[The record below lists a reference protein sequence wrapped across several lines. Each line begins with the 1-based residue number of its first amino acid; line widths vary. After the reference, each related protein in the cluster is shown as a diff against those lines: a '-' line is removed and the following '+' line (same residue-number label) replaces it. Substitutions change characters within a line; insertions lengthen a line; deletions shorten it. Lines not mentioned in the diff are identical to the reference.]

1 MPNRWRLNLDN
12 VNHSKPVP
20 SDTPLPAGATLQEI
34 CIQDYYVAL
43 VPGSNLVYHA
53 RTIATMLESLLA
65 GNTLR
70 ILDDGLRNWFIK
82 SGLGRS
88 LYAGETAVILDDKSA
103 VHAVIDILKH
113 PENYD

>member
-1 MPNRWRLNLDN
+1 MPNNWKLNLDT
-12 VNHSKPVP
+12 VNHSVPVP
-20 SDTPLPAGATLQEI
+20 SDTPLPSGATLQEI
-34 CIQDYYVAL
+34 CIQDYYISL
-43 VPGSNLVYHA
+43 VPDSNLVYHA
-53 RTIATMLESLLA
+53 RTIANMLENLLT

-88 LYAGETAVILDDKSA
+88 LYAGETAVILDDKNA